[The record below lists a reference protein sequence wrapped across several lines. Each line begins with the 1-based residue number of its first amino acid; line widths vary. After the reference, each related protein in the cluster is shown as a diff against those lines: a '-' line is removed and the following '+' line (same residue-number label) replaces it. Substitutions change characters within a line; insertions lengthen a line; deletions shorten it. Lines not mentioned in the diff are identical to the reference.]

1 MVCCILFSDLSLQV
15 LRVHV
20 DEIVLFILWFALSA
34 AATAAEA
41 TAAAGENSA
50 AHKQGLEPALGHEKV
65 IFDSLLP
72 KLLGHREAH
81 GSILVVDTT
90 LVHISE
96 DGVGIIDLLELL
108 SCFGVVWVLIGVIP

>member
-1 MVCCILFSDLSLQV
+1 MDTLQHALVTFWHLNFCTYQFTYYQNKQLHVLFSPLKLHPLAS
-15 LRVHV
+15 H
-20 DEIVLFILWFALSA
+20 
-34 AATAAEA
+34 
-41 TAAAGENSA
+41 
-50 AHKQGLEPALGHEKV
+50 LEPALGHEKV

-90 LVHISE
+90 LVQISE

-108 SCFGVVWVLIGVIP
+108 SCFGVVWVLIRVIP